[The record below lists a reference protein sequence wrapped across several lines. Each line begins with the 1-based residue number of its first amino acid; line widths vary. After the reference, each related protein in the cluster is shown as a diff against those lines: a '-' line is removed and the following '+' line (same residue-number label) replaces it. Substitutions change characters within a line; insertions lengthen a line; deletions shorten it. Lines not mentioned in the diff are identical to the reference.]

1 MGMEVVRIVMLGMTG
16 VLLGLFLKGTK
27 PEYSIYIS
35 LAAGILIF
43 FYMTEKLSYLF
54 SSVLKIQEYLP
65 LDTEYLTTL
74 LKIIGITYIGQFSS
88 GICKDA
94 GYGAIGGQI
103 EIFTKLYI
111 MVLSMPVLLALMETI
126 HSVLSWEEGSWKRE
140 EPVGYLRFSV

>member
-1 MGMEVVRIVMLGMTG
+1 MEVVRIVMLGMTG
-16 VLLGLFLKGTK
+16 VILGLLLKGTK

-126 HSVLSWEEGSWKRE
+126 HSVLS
-140 EPVGYLRFSV
+140 

>member
-1 MGMEVVRIVMLGMTG
+1 MEVVRIVMLGMTG
-16 VLLGLFLKGTK
+16 VLLGLFLMGTK

-126 HSVLSWEEGSWKRE
+126 HSVLS
-140 EPVGYLRFSV
+140 

>member
-1 MGMEVVRIVMLGMTG
+1 MLGMTG

-126 HSVLSWEEGSWKRE
+126 HSVLS
-140 EPVGYLRFSV
+140 

>member
-1 MGMEVVRIVMLGMTG
+1 MEVVRIVMLGMTG
-16 VLLGLFLKGTK
+16 VILGLFLKGTK

-126 HSVLSWEEGSWKRE
+126 HSVLS
-140 EPVGYLRFSV
+140 

>member
-1 MGMEVVRIVMLGMTG
+1 MEVVRIVMLGMTG

-126 HSVLSWEEGSWKRE
+126 HSVLSSEEGSWKRE
-140 EPVGYLRFSV
+140 EPVEYLRSSV

>member
-1 MGMEVVRIVMLGMTG
+1 MEVVRIVMLGMTG
-16 VLLGLFLKGTK
+16 VILGLFLKGTK

-43 FYMTEKLSYLF
+43 LYMTEKLSYLF

-126 HSVLSWEEGSWKRE
+126 HSVLS
-140 EPVGYLRFSV
+140 